1 MLYRYLTMMP
11 VRKGKVTDM
20 RAELQVQKY
29 DERRDERSFAHR
41 DVELEPIGSDSVP
54 GIVTDLSRSGFRI
67 VVDEP
72 VTPESV
78 VWLKIGEL
86 GPFMARV
93 VWYDGGAAGCEFAS
107 KLHPDIVARLLQ
119 G

>member
-1 MLYRYLTMMP
+1 
-11 VRKGKVTDM
+11 M
-20 RAELQVQKY
+20 RAELQVQKIE
-29 DERRDERSFAHR
+29 DDRREERSFAHR
-41 DVELEPIGSDSVP
+41 DGELEPVGSDGVP

-72 VTPESV
+72 VAPESV
-78 VWLKIGEL
+78 VWLKIGGL

-93 VWYDGGAAGCEFAS
+93 VWYDGAAAGCEFAGR
-107 KLHPDIVARLLQ
+107 LHPDVVAGLLR